1 MASVFSVL
9 LIIGAS
15 ILQVTL
21 VARITLLQAP
31 ADLVLLIMVAL
42 ILQDDF
48 QPNWRW
54 GLLAGL
60 ILSLSS
66 ALPLWVLLAGYTA
79 SSSIS
84 YLLRKRV
91 WQNPM
96 LILFTSVLLGTLVID
111 GVAMLYLWISASPLN
126 LVEAINFIIIP
137 RVIFNMLLAFPVF
150 AIVGEMA
157 KIFVPDELAQ

>member
-1 MASVFSVL
+1 MAGIFSIL
-9 LIIGAS
+9 LIISAS

-21 VARITLLQAP
+21 VTRITLLQAP
-31 ADLVLLIMVAL
+31 ADIVLLIMAAL

-48 QPNWRW
+48 HPNWRW

-66 ALPLWVLLAGYTA
+66 ALPLWVLLVGYTA
-79 SSSIS
+79 SSSIT

-91 WQNPM
+91 WQTPM
-96 LILFTSVLLGTLVID
+96 LILFTSVLLGTLIID
-111 GVAMLYLWISASPLN
+111 GITMLYLWISASPFN
-126 LVEAINFIIIP
+126 LIEAINFIIIP